1 MTLRQFITNVE
12 VYDNVSII
20 ETPDREC
27 LRKNELYIITKNY
40 KRLTEDMLPEQLLD
54 REVIYIC
61 GSEHKRKTVIALQKE
76 AKIYKVEFHNWNE
89 VIPDDGIWMS
99 DDMKYFVDSEK
110 DALQAA
116 MANCYYS
123 IDGHEP
129 ECDYDNHEVRYIDDN
144 GNRCA
149 VMFRIAE

>member
-1 MTLRQFITNVE
+1 MTLRELITNVE

-20 ETPDREC
+20 QIPNKEC
-27 LRKNELYIITKNY
+27 IAPNELYKITRNY
-40 KRLTEDMLPEQLLD
+40 GRLTEDMLPEQLLD
-54 REVIYIC
+54 IEVIYIC
-61 GSEHKRKTVIALQKE
+61 GSENRHKMIIALKE
-76 AKIYKVEFHNWNE
+76 GVKIYRVEFHNWNE

-99 DDMKYFVDSEK
+99 DDMEYFVDSEK
-110 DALQAA
+110 DALQTA

-149 VMFRIAE
+149 VMFRVKE